1 MLKKIEK
8 DTKSDS
14 VYLYLNDKRISRS
27 VELLR
32 DTIILDIAEDG
43 VVVGIELC
51 DVSTWVSDTVE
62 PELMPQ
68 ENGELVYTASA

>member
-14 VYLYLNDKRISRS
+14 MYLYLNDKRIGHS

-32 DTIILDIAEDG
+32 DTI
-43 VVVGIELC
+43 
-51 DVSTWVSDTVE
+51 
-62 PELMPQ
+62 
-68 ENGELVYTASA
+68 